1 MLEVCRPEKPLTTK
15 KAYSAMNFKAYYAL
29 QIKDSH
35 SFNRQFNIEQAL
47 AAIKNNRSVNL

>member
-15 KAYSAMNFKAYYAL
+15 QAYGAMNFKAYYAL
-29 QIKDSH
+29 LIKDFH
-35 SFNRQFNIEQAL
+35 YFNRQFNIEQAL

>member
-15 KAYSAMNFKAYYAL
+15 HAYSAMNFKAYYAL